1 MTIKTPVKALRS
13 WEPYFEPD
21 ADELDER
28 MAQPFTNI
36 VDADGYTVTSA
47 HDLFEFKPGHAERI
61 VACLNAW
68 AGIPTENMAAARAAY
83 DAMPKAIA
91 LLQRQRDEMSR
102 ALSLILSTAE
112 KYDITNHSHSAYDH
126 VGYVMNLCRTALAQ
140 VPR

>member
-21 ADELDER
+21 ADELAEY
-28 MAQPFTNI
+28 MAQPFTRI
-36 VDADGYTVTSA
+36 EDADGESIINA
-47 HDLFEFKPGHAERI
+47 HDCFEFKPGHAERI

-68 AGIPTENMAAARAAY
+68 AGIPAEDMAAARAAY
-83 DAMPKAIA
+83 DAMPKAIT
-91 LLQRQRDEMSR
+91 LLQRQRDEMAR

-112 KYDITNHSHSAYDH
+112 KYNITNHSHSAQDH
-126 VGYVMNLCRTALAQ
+126 VGYVMNLCRNALAQ